1 MRNCHEQN
9 GCDLMLKTICNNFLL
24 VTVAFLLSACN
35 NIDDTNHPGVAE
47 ALTPEFGDTFI
58 EASIGDAS
66 TLLPVLASDSASSSI
81 NSLIYR
87 GLVRYDKNL
96 QIEGELAESWDI
108 SADNLTIT
116 FHLRK
121 GVTWHD
127 GAPFT
132 SADVKFNYQ
141 LYVDPKT
148 PTAYAESFRQVTG
161 VETPDPYTFV
171 VHYDKPYAP
180 ALMSWATSVHPKH
193 LLQGKDVTKSDLA
206 RNPIGTGPYRF
217 SEWLGGEKIVL
228 EANPDYFEGQ
238 PYIKRIVY
246 RIIPDISTQFLE
258 LQTGSLDFMG
268 LSPLQFDRQTDT
280 PAFRRLYEKYRY
292 LSFGYTYLGYNL
304 NRPLF
309 QDKRVRQALSYAI
322 NKQEL
327 IDGVLLGYGKAATG
341 PYKPDTWVYNS
352 DVAKYSYDPDKARQL
367 LADAGWQDTDGNGIL
382 DKAGNEF
389 SFTIVTNQGND
400 LRSKTGE
407 IIQRRF
413 KEVGVD
419 VKLRIIEWATFLKE
433 FINPNN
439 FDATLLG
446 WSGGPEP
453 DQYNIWHSSK
463 TAPGEL
469 NFIGFKNDEVDRLLE
484 EGRRVFDQQK
494 RKIYY
499 DRFQEILAEEQP
511 YTFLYVGESLPAV
524 SKRFR
529 GVEAAPAGIRYNFNQ
544 WYVPLAEQK
553 YSR

>member
-1 MRNCHEQN
+1 MKAIVYNC
-9 GCDLMLKTICNNFLL
+9 LFL
-24 VTVAFLLSACN
+24 VALILLSSCSN
-35 NIDDTNHPGVAE
+35 VDDADPPGVAE
-47 ALTPEFGDTFI
+47 ALTPDFGDTFI

-81 NSLIYR
+81 NGLIYN
-87 GLVRYDKNL
+87 GLIRYDKNL
-96 QIEGELAESWDI
+96 QIEGELAESWEVSD
-108 SADNLTIT
+108 DNLTIT

-121 GVTWHD
+121 GVVWHD

-132 SADVKFNYQ
+132 AADVKFNYQ
-141 LYVDPKT
+141 LYIDPKT
-148 PTAYAESFRQVTG
+148 PTAYAESFKQVKD

-180 ALMSWATSVHPKH
+180 ALMSWSMPVHPRH
-193 LLQGKDVTKSDLA
+193 LLDGKDVTKSPLA
-206 RNPIGTGPYRF
+206 RKPVGTGPYKF
-217 SEWLGGEKIVL
+217 SDWVGGEKIVL

-238 PYIKRIVY
+238 PYLKRVVY

-268 LSPLQFDRQTDT
+268 LSPLQYDRQTDT
-280 PAFRRLYEKYRY
+280 LAFRRLYNKYRY
-292 LSFGYTYLGYNL
+292 LNFGYTYLGYNL
-304 NRPLF
+304 KRPLF

-322 NKQEL
+322 DKQEI
-327 IDGVLLGYGKAATG
+327 IDGVLLGYGAIATG

-352 DVAKYSYDPDKARQL
+352 TVPKYSYNPAKARQL
-367 LADAGWQDTDGNGIL
+367 LAEAGWKDSNGNGIL
-382 DKAGNEF
+382 DKDGKEF

-400 LRSKTGE
+400 LRAKTGE
-407 IIQRRF
+407 IIQQRF

-439 FDATLLG
+439 FDATILA
-446 WSGGPEP
+446 WTGGPEP
-453 DQYNIWHSSK
+453 DQYNVWHSSK
-463 TAPGEL
+463 AVPGGL
-469 NFIGFKNDEVDRLLE
+469 NFISFKNDEVDRLLE
-484 EGRRVFDQQK
+484 EGRRIFDLQK
-494 RKIYY
+494 RKVYY

-511 YTFLYVGESLPAV
+511 YTFLYVGEALPAV

-529 GVEAAPAGIRYNFNQ
+529 GVAPAPAGIRYNFDK
-544 WYVPLAEQK
+544 WFVPKAEQK